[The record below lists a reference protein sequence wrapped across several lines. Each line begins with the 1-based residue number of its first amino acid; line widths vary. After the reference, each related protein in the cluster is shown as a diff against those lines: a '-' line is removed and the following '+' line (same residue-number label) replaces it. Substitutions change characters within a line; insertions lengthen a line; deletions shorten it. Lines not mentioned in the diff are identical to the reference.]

1 MGKLFNPDNS
11 VMRFLSRVAD
21 VLVVNLLTLMFFLPL
36 VAGFFITGLYMK
48 NMILIGIV
56 LFATALPI
64 GPALTAMNYILLKF
78 VHNEEGYIVRSYFHS
93 FKDNLV
99 QSMQV
104 WALYLVFFVVL
115 ALDFYVSYN
124 SESFPKAMKIALIVA
139 LVIIYAVFLWT
150 FPLLSHF
157 ENNIKGTLRNAALLT
172 MGCFPR
178 TLGMIAMTAIPF
190 VVLYFGQTAVLP
202 IIIMF
207 GIAGPGYGCAYLYN
221 PSLKKF
227 EPKEETADKDPDA
240 MPEALRDE
248 PVRDKESE

>member
-1 MGKLFNPDNS
+1 
-11 VMRFLSRVAD
+11 
-21 VLVVNLLTLMFFLPL
+21 
-36 VAGFFITGLYMK
+36 
-48 NMILIGIV
+48 
-56 LFATALPI
+56 
-64 GPALTAMNYILLKF
+64 
-78 VHNEEGYIVRSYFHS
+78 
-93 FKDNLV
+93 
-99 QSMQV
+99 MQV

-221 PSLKKF
+221 PSFKKF

>member
-1 MGKLFNPDNS
+1 MYGG
-11 VMRFLSRVAD
+11 FLISPVIAS
-21 VLVVNLLTLMFFLPL
+21 TGQFLAHAPQP
-36 VAGFFITGLYMK
+36 IQ
-48 NMILIGIV
+48 
-56 LFATALPI
+56 FA
-64 GPALTAMNYILLKF
+64 
-78 VHNEEGYIVRSYFHS
+78 S
-93 FKDNLV
+93 
-99 QSMQV
+99 
-104 WALYLVFFVVL
+104 
-115 ALDFYVSYN
+115 
-124 SESFPKAMKIALIVA
+124 
-139 LVIIYAVFLWT
+139 IIYAVFLWT

-221 PSLKKF
+221 PSFKKF